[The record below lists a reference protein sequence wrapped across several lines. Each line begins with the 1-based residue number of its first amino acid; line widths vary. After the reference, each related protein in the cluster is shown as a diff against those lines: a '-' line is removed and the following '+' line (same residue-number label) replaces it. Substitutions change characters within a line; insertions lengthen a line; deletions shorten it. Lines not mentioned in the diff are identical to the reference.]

1 MSEIWEDKGRPVKPH
16 RSGGGVRV
24 AVSPHAGAGAL
35 AIAAMLAAQGMEV
48 SPIAEASRRLFDEKP
63 QPDSRGRRAEKD
75 AAALEKA
82 EAKRQR
88 KAAKRAKEIEQ
99 C

>member
-16 RSGGGVRV
+16 RSGGF
-24 AVSPHAGAGAL
+24 GAGRGSL
-35 AIAAMLAAQGMEV
+35 AIAAVLALAASSM
-48 SPIAEASRRLFDEKP
+48 PIADASRRLFDEKP
-63 QPDSRGRRAEKD
+63 QPDNHGRRAEKD
-75 AAALEKA
+75 AAALAKA

-88 KAAKRAKEIEQ
+88 KASKRAKEVSQ